1 MVVLALARDPMMGHA
16 RPPVNKRPKL
26 RATTPLDGSAR
37 PPERGREFGYTAPA
51 RRPQRHAAHFIKC
64 LLATLICV
72 HERVLPPR
80 PVRGSSRDGTRREGY
95 FRSRA
100 APRGARGETGAGGS
114 LGSPHRRTTA

>member
-16 RPPVNKRPKL
+16 RPPVNKRSKL

-80 PVRGSSRDGTRREGY
+80 PVRGSSRGRD
-95 FRSRA
+95 A
-100 APRGARGETGAGGS
+100 ARGLLPVKSGGAGGA
-114 LGSPHRRTTA
+114 G

>member
-37 PPERGREFGYTAPA
+37 PPERSREFGYTAPV
-51 RRPQRHAAHFIKC
+51 RRPQRHAGHFIQC
-64 LLATLICV
+64 LLATLIAYTTAP
-72 HERVLPPR
+72 PPR
-80 PVRGSSRDGTRREGY
+80 PARGSSRDGTRREVY

-100 APRGARGETGAGGS
+100 APRAARGETGAGVS
-114 LGSPHRRTTA
+114 LGSPHF

>member
-1 MVVLALARDPMMGHA
+1 MMGHA

-64 LLATLICV
+64 LLATLIAYTK
-72 HERVLPPR
+72 RVPPPR
-80 PVRGSSRDGTRREGY
+80 PVPGSSRGRDAANVY
-95 FRSRA
+95 FRLKA
-100 APRGARGETGAGGS
+100 APNSAPEGETGAGVS
-114 LGSPHRRTTA
+114 LGSSHC

>member
-64 LLATLICV
+64 LLATLIAYTNARPAAV
-72 HERVLPPR
+72 SHPPLE
-80 PVRGSSRDGTRREGY
+80 PGTGRG
-95 FRSRA
+95 
-100 APRGARGETGAGGS
+100 
-114 LGSPHRRTTA
+114 TTLTSG